1 MSAGKILVTD
11 CDSKSVHLLRQILS
25 TAGYEVISANK
36 IDRALQMIT
45 EEQPA
50 LIITES
56 NLQCEAEGLDLI
68 HRVREFSEVPVILLS
83 AETDTGTV
91 LRAFDAGADDAIGK
105 PFDARILLAR
115 VKAVL
120 KRSKTVSVV
129 SQTLTFNNLTINL
142 SSHMVTVN
150 EQPTSLTQTEY
161 NLLVELAK
169 HADQV
174 MVHEQL
180 LVAVWGPQY
189 SHEIDYLRSYVHT
202 LRRKIEAKPS
212 QPVRIISLSGV
223 GYMFVSNPTEPQ
235 GK

>member
-1 MSAGKILVTD
+1 MSAGRMLVID

-25 TAGYEVISANK
+25 LAGYEVISANK

-45 EEQPA
+45 EEQPS

-56 NLQCEAEGLDLI
+56 TLQCEADGIDLI
-68 HRVREFSEVPVILLS
+68 HRVREFSEIPMILLS
-83 AETDTGTV
+83 ADAETGTV
-91 LRAFDAGADDAIGK
+91 LRAFEAGADDFIAK
-105 PFDARILLAR
+105 PFDAKILLAR

-120 KRSKTVSVV
+120 KRSKSAPLG
-129 SQTLTFNNLTINL
+129 SQTLTFKNLSINL
-142 SSHMVTVN
+142 ASHQVAIN
-150 EQPTSLTQTEY
+150 DQPVALTQTEY
-161 NLLVELAK
+161 NLLTEMAK

-202 LRRKIEAKPS
+202 LRRKIEVKPS

-223 GYMFVSNPTEPQ
+223 GYMFVSNPSETP